1 MDKQMKLA
9 MKLLLQEN
17 VVRPAV
23 ALAVTAGRDS
33 GDGGDD
39 SSSSSGSD
47 GPPNQNRDDDDDWKV
62 ASSSPKPCYSLEEDC
77 CQEMKPSHK
86 PPLVAAR
93 AAAAANDALEAEM
106 IQCAI
111 SRAGDHAVAQSLCL
125 ALQLQSEE
133 DRREQHFQLQKAKA
147 TKCQGNMGNVRTV
160 GKAEFEA
167 AARIPA
173 GLGGKCYY
181 DGGDGEGRKL
191 WGGDDYLEEFDGGD
205 DDDYAGDER
214 LWWGRFHI
222 VVRI

>member
-86 PPLVAAR
+86 PPLVVAR
-93 AAAAANDALEAEM
+93 AAAAANDASEAEM
-106 IQCAI
+106 VQCTI
-111 SRAGDHAVAQSLCL
+111 SEADNHALAQSLRL

-133 DRREQHFQLQKAKA
+133 DRRE
-147 TKCQGNMGNVRTV
+147 
-160 GKAEFEA
+160 
-167 AARIPA
+167 
-173 GLGGKCYY
+173 
-181 DGGDGEGRKL
+181 
-191 WGGDDYLEEFDGGD
+191 
-205 DDDYAGDER
+205 
-214 LWWGRFHI
+214 
-222 VVRI
+222 